1 VLMHLASEL
10 ASFLTVGRRSTE
22 EITKFLAL
30 RTFSQFSATSV
41 YFAEILDDGF
51 LLPHSGFGFEK
62 STISSWGRFSISM
75 KIPITAAIRQNHVIV
90 LESAETFLDQYPV
103 LKDIPNVPMDWQTAV
118 AWPILPFGAGHAHFN
133 APLTVDADF
142 KDFLKL
148 VGAIVAQ
155 HLMVREENQTIPPF
169 KGSQAHKSGR
179 EKMTDRQ
186 TVILELICK
195 GATNREIANEIGF
208 SESLVRQETMEIY
221 LKLGVNGRK
230 ELIRD
235 AAKTGELLGSA
246 ALTN

>member
-1 VLMHLASEL
+1 MHLASEL

>member
-1 VLMHLASEL
+1 MHLASEL

-62 STISSWGRFSISM
+62 STIASWGRFSISM
-75 KIPITAAIRQNHVIV
+75 HIPITDAIRQDDVVV
-90 LESAETFLDQYPV
+90 LDSAEKFLDEYPV
-103 LKDIPNVPMDWQTAV
+103 LKGVPNFPGEWQAAV

-133 APLTVDADF
+133 APLTVDAEF
-142 KDFLKL
+142 KSFLKL

-155 HLMVREENQTIPPF
+155 HLMVREENQTIPLF
-169 KGSQAHKSGR
+169 KGSQARKSGR

-221 LKLGVNGRK
+221 LKLGVSGRK
-230 ELIRD
+230 ELIQD